1 MSKNG
6 VMGKEK
12 IMWENSE
19 FKVEFSKCDM
29 KEFER
34 VMLSSG
40 QCSFFMPMGFMGSE
54 KERQS
59 VTTAVDFRR

>member
-1 MSKNG
+1 
-6 VMGKEK
+6 
-12 IMWENSE
+12 MWENSE

-40 QCSFFMPMGFMGSE
+40 QCSFLCEAKM
-54 KERQS
+54 ERQS